1 MIEPRTLGS
10 GPGWLVLEK
19 PVDWHTVA
27 GTDDASA
34 QPSVEAWLRTAHPEL
49 ALLEE
54 CGLVHRLDQGTGGCL
69 LVATDA
75 NSLVTL
81 RRGMTDGSIRKVYHA
96 LLSTR
101 PPWGGR
107 FELYFASRYKRSRK
121 VSVTKRGDA
130 KQRGVCTWNLL
141 EQGDDRVLV
150 EVELVGPG
158 RRHQIRAGFAHLG
171 VPLVGDTLYE
181 GAPWEL
187 EVPALHAVALELPDA
202 SVESPSPLRE
212 RLRPPS

>member
-1 MIEPRTLGS
+1 MVI
-10 GPGWLVLEK
+10 EK
-19 PVDWHTVA
+19 PIGWHTVA
-27 GTDDASA
+27 GTDQASSH
-34 QPSVEAWLRTAHPEL
+34 PSVEAWLRRVHPEL
-49 ALLEE
+49 AALEE

-75 NSLVTL
+75 NSLDAL
-81 RRGMTDGSIRKVYHA
+81 RHGMTDGSIRKIYHA
-96 LLSTR
+96 VLSAR

-171 VPLVGDTLYE
+171 VPLIGDTLYE
-181 GAPWEL
+181 GVPWEL
-187 EVPALHAVALELPDA
+187 EGPGLHAVALELPDA
-202 SVESPSPLRE
+202 FVESPSPLRE
-212 RLRPPS
+212 CLRSPS